1 MYLNIKHRQLGG
13 FLLWAPKES
22 LLICMYTVFFII
34 FYHRLFLSL
43 GKIFI
48 LKKFGVSSNNLEFKS
63 SYNFQDNVI
72 NSLLSYELPS
82 L

>member
-1 MYLNIKHRQLGG
+1 MGPQGKPLNLYVDCIFYH
-13 FLLWAPKES
+13 
-22 LLICMYTVFFII
+22 

-43 GKIFI
+43 GKISI
-48 LKKFGVSSNNLEFKS
+48 LKNLECHLITL
-63 SYNFQDNVI
+63 NLNQDNVI

>member
-1 MYLNIKHRQLGG
+1 MGPQGKPLNLYVDCIFYH
-13 FLLWAPKES
+13 
-22 LLICMYTVFFII
+22 

-43 GKIFI
+43 WKIST

>member
-1 MYLNIKHRQLGG
+1 MGPPGKPLNLYVHSVCIFYH
-13 FLLWAPKES
+13 
-22 LLICMYTVFFII
+22 
-34 FYHRLFLSL
+34 FYHRLFLSS
-43 GKIFI
+43 GKISI

-63 SYNFQDNVI
+63 SYNFQDDVI

>member
-1 MYLNIKHRQLGG
+1 MYLKIKHRQLGG
-13 FLLWAPKES
+13 FLLWAPQES
-22 LLICMYTVFFII
+22 LLICMNTVFFII
-34 FYHRLFLSL
+34 FII
-43 GKIFI
+43 GKISI

-63 SYNFQDNVI
+63 SYNFQDDVI

>member
-1 MYLNIKHRQLGG
+1 MGPQGKPLNLYVDCIFYH
-13 FLLWAPKES
+13 
-22 LLICMYTVFFII
+22 

-43 GKIFI
+43 GKISI
-48 LKKFGVSSNNLEFKS
+48 LKKFGVSSNN
-63 SYNFQDNVI
+63 QDDVI

>member
-1 MYLNIKHRQLGG
+1 MGPQGKPLNLYVDCIFYH
-13 FLLWAPKES
+13 
-22 LLICMYTVFFII
+22 

-43 GKIFI
+43 GKISI
-48 LKKFGVSSNNLEFKS
+48 LKKFGVPSNNLEFKS